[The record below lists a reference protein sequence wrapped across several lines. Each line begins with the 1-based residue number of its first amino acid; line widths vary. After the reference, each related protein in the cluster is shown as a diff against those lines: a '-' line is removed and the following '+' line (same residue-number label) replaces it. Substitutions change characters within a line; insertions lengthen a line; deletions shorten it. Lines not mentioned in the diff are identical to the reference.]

1 MASQRPLSASEPART
16 TPTVLLVED
25 EAPLRSMLAE
35 FLRLE
40 GFTVLE
46 TGGVA
51 DAKRALSVH
60 PEIRLVLTDIQMPGG
75 QTGIDLARYV
85 KENYP
90 AVQILLVSGYF
101 DPIQLDGFPLM
112 RKPFGLQ
119 KLLSVVQALLS
130 DQRQADLNGT

>member
-1 MASQRPLSASEPART
+1 MASQHPLPAPEPANT
-16 TPTVLLVED
+16 PPTVLLVED
-25 EAPLRSMLAE
+25 DAPLRSMMAE

-51 DAKRALSVH
+51 DAKRVLSVH
-60 PEIRLVLTDIQMPGG
+60 PGIQLVLTDIQMPGG

-85 KENYP
+85 QENYP
-90 AVQILLVSGYF
+90 AISILLVSGYF
-101 DPIQLDGFPLM
+101 GQTAPDGVPLI

-119 KLLSVVQALLS
+119 KLLAVVQTLL
-130 DQRQADLNGT
+130 ADRASPF